1 MKKAA
6 AVDRN
11 IVGAALV
18 AAPYCFAVLALTR
31 LVADTGSLKRVLS
44 P

>member
-1 MKKAA
+1 MKKAV

-18 AAPYCFAVLALTR
+18 AAPYCFAIALTR
-31 LVADTGSLKRVLS
+31 LVADTGSR
-44 P
+44 